1 MRIVGRLYLLGN
13 IQQADIGF
21 GISLLSSGDNP
32 QIALKECL
40 EIVGSQVLHIGI
52 IPLECYLC
60 PAVSHFFLA
69 NSVLCYSKSF
79 GRVSRLTPILG

>member
-60 PAVSHFFLA
+60 PAVSHFLA

>member
-40 EIVGSQVLHIGI
+40 EIVGSQVLYIGI

-60 PAVSHFFLA
+60 PAVSHFWGKLGI
-69 NSVLCYSKSF
+69 VLLEEF
-79 GRVSRLTPILG
+79 R

>member
-40 EIVGSQVLHIGI
+40 EIVGSQVLHIGM

-60 PAVSHFFLA
+60 PAVSHFGGKLGI
-69 NSVLCYSKSF
+69 VLLEEF
-79 GRVSRLTPILG
+79 R

>member
-32 QIALKECL
+32 QVALKECL
-40 EIVGSQVLHIGI
+40 EIVGSQVLYIGI

-60 PAVSHFFLA
+60 PAVSHFLGKLGI
-69 NSVLCYSKSF
+69 VLLEEF
-79 GRVSRLTPILG
+79 R